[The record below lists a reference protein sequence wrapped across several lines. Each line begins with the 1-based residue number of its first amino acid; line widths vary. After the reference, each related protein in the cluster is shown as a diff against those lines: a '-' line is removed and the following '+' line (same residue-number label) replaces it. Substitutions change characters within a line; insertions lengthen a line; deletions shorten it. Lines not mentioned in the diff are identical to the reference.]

1 MRAGASRS
9 RYERTRA
16 GTPAPSNKSLSISP
30 DLFDDPAHW
39 YARAEEARTLADQM
53 KHDEKSREAMLR
65 VVADYERLAKHAEE
79 RAKHRSKDAEERA
92 GHH

>member
-1 MRAGASRS
+1 M
-9 RYERTRA
+9 
-16 GTPAPSNKSLSISP
+16 NP

-65 VVADYERLAKHAEE
+65 IVADYERMAKHAEE
-79 RAKHRSKDAEERA
+79 RARHHSKSRNGESPQT
-92 GHH
+92 